1 MWLKRQNLTSAEP
14 AIAIAHTTQITILEI
29 IYRKGPIKQVAL
41 TQLAA
46 SENIMIS

>member
-1 MWLKRQNLTSAEP
+1 MWLKRQNLISAEP
-14 AIAIAHTTQITILEI
+14 AIAIAYKTQITILEV

-41 TQLAA
+41 IQLAA